1 MVRST
6 TRRGPVRA
14 LCTLAVFL
22 AAATAVVEASPP
34 LDPAREYQVRAE
46 GAMTVS
52 GPRCCGATR
61 FTGRLEAAY
70 AIRSSGQ
77 ATLAGL
83 RFALDDA
90 SAVVH
95 DGFLGLFSQR
105 IHLRCANVATSGP
118 TLGAFDGVDK
128 VQFAA
133 GTLALAGASAEER
146 DAAGAC
152 AAPTLALEATNDVPA
167 ILRHDPARDRFS
179 VTGSFRAVIE
189 GETYAFNVDAAGRF
203 DNRPP
208 VAGLGIET
216 PAVTQGNCPAFWRWA
231 GQQWEAVAQAN
242 DPSGLVGMLRSNA
255 SDPDRPGGRGD
266 VLADRWFRTR
276 GAGDRDR
283 AGDGYR
289 VGPVTFEWGP
299 VHRLELLALDHSG
312 ASAAASCTFRV
323 IDTLPPVVTP
333 PPPITLGC
341 TQPGGASP
349 GTSAQ
354 LRAFLAGGHA
364 ADAGDAAPTRLTPL
378 TAGAPVT
385 DATFFPADGWPRTVS
400 FRFKDRWGNTGAANS
415 SVTVDDTV
423 PPSLSVTLTPALLP
437 ANLKYHWITATL
449 TGSDDC
455 GSPLTYKLVKIKS
468 NARAYDA
475 SDILNASYGAD
486 DRGFYLFSRLAAPGV
501 ARIYK
506 VMYQAIDASGNVKTV
521 TAQVVVG

>member
-14 LCTLAVFL
+14 LCTLAVLL

-61 FTGRLEAAY
+61 FTGRLEASY

-105 IHLRCANVATSGP
+105 IHLRCASVASTGAA
-118 TLGAFDGVDK
+118 LGVFDGVDTIR
-128 VQFAA
+128 FAA
-133 GTLALAGASAEER
+133 GAVALAGASAEER

-152 AAPTLALEATNDVPA
+152 ADPTLALEATNDVPA
-167 ILRHDPARDRFS
+167 VLRHDPAHDRFAL
-179 VTGSFRAVIE
+179 VGSFRAVIE
-189 GETYAFNVDAAGRF
+189 GETYVFNVDAAGPF

-208 VAGLGIET
+208 VAGLAIET
-216 PAVTQGNCPAFWRWA
+216 PAMPQGGCPAFWRWA
-231 GQQWEAVAQAN
+231 GQQWELVAQAN
-242 DPSGLVGMLRSNA
+242 DHSGLVGMLRSNA

-299 VHRLELLALDHSG
+299 VHRLELLALDHAG
-312 ASAAASCTFRV
+312 ASAAAACSFRV

-341 TQPGGASP
+341 TQPGGVSP
-349 GTSAQ
+349 ATSAQ
-354 LRAFLAGGHA
+354 LRAFLAGGYA
-364 ADAGDAAPTRLTPL
+364 ADAGDASPVRITPL

-385 DATFFPADGWPRTVS
+385 DTTFFPADGWPRAVS
-400 FRFKDRWGNTGAANS
+400 FRFKDRWGNTGAADS
-415 SVTVDDTV
+415 RVTVQDVV
-423 PPSLSVTLTPALLP
+423 PPTLSVTLTPPALP
-437 ANLKYHWITATL
+437 ANNKYYWIAATL

-455 GSPLTYKLVKIKS
+455 GAPLTYKLVKIKS
-468 NARAYDA
+468 NAPAYDA
-475 SDILNASYGAD
+475 GDILNASYGTD

-501 ARIYK
+501 ARIYT
-506 VMYQAIDASGNVKTV
+506 VMYQAIDASGNVKTM